1 MRRRI
6 KLGRIEYYLKKYKD
20 LEIHDVPE
28 VEALIEKVNASKLKM
43 KEFDIKLKEVSS
55 QDIFKKDIDDLQEIH
70 GSIEIDLEE

>member
-55 QDIFKKDIDDLQEIH
+55 
-70 GSIEIDLEE
+70 